1 MKKIFTKLLVLLV
14 AVASGM
20 ALTGCGKDNPQN
32 NEPENAQDLIGKWK
46 LVSQIAE
53 TKIGDVRTQK
63 ETPIVAMTIEFTSDG
78 KLIRTVEEGGKT
90 DSQTGTYVFKDNKI
104 LMTDPDKKET
114 ETAEVKELTAK
125 KLVLVSVIVEEEDG
139 VQATITFT
147 QTYEKMN
154 GSGGQD
160 PEEQEGPMQVYTVF
174 DAASG
179 VLTYYCDGK
188 INSRNGDYKEIY
200 NPSMDLNELRPDVSK
215 YYEKVKKAV
224 IDPSMKDY
232 PYASMTNLFGS
243 CYSDEDQQ
251 WHGLEN
257 MTEIAGLENLPTAN
271 VTDMSFMFSKCASL
285 HTVDLGS
292 FNTANVTDMQ
302 GMFADCNALESVNLS
317 SFNTSNVK
325 DMEGMFEFCSSLKS
339 LDLHAFNIAKLEDAQ
354 RMFAHCT
361 SLETIYCNDYWSRSA
376 VLTESN
382 FMFDDCLALEGGK
395 GTKYEYLDTPSDKTY
410 ARPDGGIA
418 DPGFFTVYR
427 VLVTNAFSVS
437 KETQVLFS
445 KANLQYHPTN
455 EVWRFADAEYD
466 IVGNDNSKIARFCE
480 NWIDLFGW
488 GSADEPY
495 NASTYTSEYPSDF
508 TDWGTKNIS
517 NGGGR
522 AWRTLTAAEWEYLLV
537 KRPNAASLF
546 GFGSVNGTNGLILLP
561 DGWEMVKPENL
572 TFVPAAENGFENK
585 GSYYQSSG
593 DNYGSN
599 TYTLSQWTAM
609 EEAWA
614 VFLPAAGSRFSKN
627 VSEVNQKGYYWS
639 ATHAEEDGKAHYIYF
654 RSNGYSVS
662 GATSVSCG
670 YSVRLVLDVE

>member
-46 LVSQIAE
+46 LVSYDVE
-53 TKIGDVRTQK
+53 YKNGDDVEKNTV
-63 ETPIVAMTIEFTSDG
+63 PLLYSWIWEFTDDG
-78 KLIRTVEEGGKT
+78 KVIQTMEEEGKIYTTIATYTPENNIITTNDDAVMQIKELTSKKLVVERRESDIIDGKQYT
-90 DSQTGTYVFKDNKI
+90 ITGTY
-104 LMTDPDKKET
+104 
-114 ETAEVKELTAK
+114 
-125 KLVLVSVIVEEEDG
+125 
-139 VQATITFT
+139 TF
-147 QTYEKMN
+147 EKMN

-160 PEEQEGPMQVYTVF
+160 PEEQVYTVF

-200 NPSMDLNELRPDVSK
+200 DPKKDDIRVNVYL
-215 YYEKVKKAV
+215 YYGDVKKAV

-243 CYSDEDQQ
+243 CYSDEDQK

-257 MTEIAGLENLPTAN
+257 MTEIVGLENLPTAN

-302 GMFADCNALESVNLS
+302 GMFSDCGSLDSVNLS

-325 DMEGMFEFCSSLKS
+325 DMEGMFYYCSSLKS
-339 LDLHAFNIAKLEDAQ
+339 LDLHAFNTSKLEDTKQ
-354 RMFAHCT
+354 MFAYCS
-361 SLETIYCNDYWSRSA
+361 SLETIYCNDDWSKSTI
-376 VLTESN
+376 LTSSVA
-382 FMFDDCLALEGGK
+382 MFEACDALEGGK
-395 GTKYEYLDTPSDKTY
+395 GTKFDFQSADKTY
-410 ARPDGGIA
+410 ARPDGGTA
-418 DPGFFTVYR
+418 NPGYFTVYKE
-427 VLVTNAFSVS
+427 LNPIAFSVAKS
-437 KETQVLFS
+437 NQVFF
-445 KANLQYHPTN
+445 AHGNLIHHPSGG
-455 EVWRFADAEYD
+455 VWRLATNQYD
-466 IVGNDNSKIARFCE
+466 IEGDNNSKIARYCE
-480 NWIDLFGW
+480 HFIDLFGW
-488 GSADEPY
+488 GTAEKPY
-495 NASTYTSEYPSDF
+495 ESSTYTSDYPTVF
-508 TDWGTKNIS
+508 TDWGTNTIANDYS
-517 NGGGR
+517 MT
-522 AWRTLTAAEWEYLLV
+522 WRTLTAAEWEYV
-537 KRPNAASLF
+537 FKRRANADSLF

-561 DGWEMVKPENL
+561 DGWTLPAGS
-572 TFVPAAENGFENK
+572 TFVPSTENGFVDK
-585 GSYYQSSG
+585 GTYYQCTG
-593 DNYGSN
+593 DAYASN
-599 TYTLSQWTAM
+599 SYTENQWAPM
-609 EEAWA
+609 EKAGA
-614 VFLPAAGSRFSKN
+614 VFLPAAGSRWSKN

-670 YSVRLVLDVE
+670 YSVRLVRDVEL

>member
-46 LVSQIAE
+46 LVSYDVE
-53 TKIGDVRTQK
+53 YKNGDDVEKNTV
-63 ETPIVAMTIEFTSDG
+63 PLLYSWIWEFTDDG
-78 KLIRTVEEGGKT
+78 KVIQTMEEEGKIYTTIATYTPENNIITTNDDAVMQIKELTSKKLVVERRESDIIDGKQYT
-90 DSQTGTYVFKDNKI
+90 ITGTY
-104 LMTDPDKKET
+104 
-114 ETAEVKELTAK
+114 
-125 KLVLVSVIVEEEDG
+125 
-139 VQATITFT
+139 TF
-147 QTYEKMN
+147 EKMN

-160 PEEQEGPMQVYTVF
+160 PEEQVYTVF

-200 NPSMDLNELRPDVSK
+200 DPKKDDIRVNVYL
-215 YYEKVKKAV
+215 YYGDVKKAV

-243 CYSDEDQQ
+243 CYSDEDQK

-257 MTEIAGLENLPTAN
+257 MTEIVGLENLPTAN

-302 GMFADCNALESVNLS
+302 GMFSDCGSLDSVNLS

-325 DMEGMFEFCSSLKS
+325 DMEGMFYYCSSLKS
-339 LDLHAFNIAKLEDAQ
+339 LDLHAFNTSKLEDTKQ
-354 RMFAHCT
+354 MFAYCS
-361 SLETIYCNDYWSRSA
+361 SLETIYCNDDWSKSTI
-376 VLTESN
+376 LTSSVA
-382 FMFDDCLALEGGK
+382 MFEACDALEGGK
-395 GTKYEYLDTPSDKTY
+395 GTKFDFQSADKTY
-410 ARPDGGIA
+410 ARPDGGTA
-418 DPGFFTVYR
+418 NPGYFTVYKE
-427 VLVTNAFSVS
+427 LNPIAFSVAKS
-437 KETQVLFS
+437 NQVFF
-445 KANLQYHPTN
+445 AHGNLIHHPSGG
-455 EVWRFADAEYD
+455 VWRLATNQYD
-466 IVGNDNSKIARFCE
+466 IEGDNNSKIARYCE
-480 NWIDLFGW
+480 HFIDLFGW
-488 GSADEPY
+488 GTAEKPY
-495 NASTYTSEYPSDF
+495 ESSTYTSDYPTVF
-508 TDWGTKNIS
+508 TDWGTNTIANDYS
-517 NGGGR
+517 MT
-522 AWRTLTAAEWEYLLV
+522 WRTLTAAEWEYV
-537 KRPNAASLF
+537 FERRANADSLF

-561 DGWEMVKPENL
+561 DGWTLPAGS
-572 TFVPAAENGFENK
+572 TFVPGTENGFVDK
-585 GSYYQSSG
+585 GTYYQCTG
-593 DNYGSN
+593 DAYASN
-599 TYTLSQWTAM
+599 SYTENQWAPM
-609 EEAWA
+609 EKAGA
-614 VFLPAAGSRFSKN
+614 VFLPAAGSRWSKN

-670 YSVRLVLDVE
+670 YSVRLVRDVEL

>member
-46 LVSQIAE
+46 LVSYDVE
-53 TKIGDVRTQK
+53 YKNGDDVEKNTV
-63 ETPIVAMTIEFTSDG
+63 PLLYSWIWEFTDDG
-78 KLIRTVEEGGKT
+78 KVIQTMEEEGKIYTTIATYTPENNIITTNDDGAVMQIKELTSKKLVVERRESDIIDGKQYT
-90 DSQTGTYVFKDNKI
+90 ITGTY
-104 LMTDPDKKET
+104 
-114 ETAEVKELTAK
+114 
-125 KLVLVSVIVEEEDG
+125 
-139 VQATITFT
+139 TF
-147 QTYEKMN
+147 EKMN

-160 PEEQEGPMQVYTVF
+160 PEEQVYTVF

-200 NPSMDLNELRPDVSK
+200 NPKKDDIRVNVYL

-232 PYASMTNLFGS
+232 PYTSMTNLFGS
-243 CYSDEDQQ
+243 CYSDEDQK

-257 MTEIAGLENLPTAN
+257 MTEIVGLENLPTAN

-302 GMFADCNALESVNLS
+302 GMFADCNALDSVNLS

-354 RMFAHCT
+354 RMFAYCT
-361 SLETIYCNDYWSRSA
+361 SLETIYCNDDWSDNKA
-376 VLTESN
+376 LTYSSL
-382 FMFDDCLALEGGK
+382 MFKGCEALEGGK
-395 GTKYEYLDTPSDKTY
+395 GTKYDPSFDDQTY
-410 ARPDGGIA
+410 ARPDGGTA
-418 DPGFFTVYR
+418 NPGFFTPVKE
-427 VLVTNAFSVS
+427 LNPIAFSVA
-437 KETQVLFS
+437 KANQVFFS
-445 KANLQYHPTN
+445 QGNLQYHPTN
-455 EVWRFADAEYD
+455 EVWRFADAAYD

-546 GFGSVNGTNGLILLP
+546 GFGCVNGTNGLILLP

-572 TFVPAAENGFENK
+572 TFVPGTENGFVDK
-585 GSYYQSSG
+585 GTYYQCTG
-593 DNYGSN
+593 DAYASN
-599 TYTLSQWTAM
+599 SYTENQWAPM
-609 EEAWA
+609 EAAGA

-670 YSVRLVLDVE
+670 YSVRLVRDVKL

>member
-46 LVSQIAE
+46 LVSY
-53 TKIGDVRTQK
+53 DVEYKNGNDVEKNTV
-63 ETPIVAMTIEFTSDG
+63 PLLYSWIWEFTDDG
-78 KLIRTVEEGGKT
+78 KVIQTMEEEGKIYTTIATYTPENNIITTNDDAVMQIKELTSKKLVVERRESDIIDGKQYT
-90 DSQTGTYVFKDNKI
+90 ITGTY
-104 LMTDPDKKET
+104 
-114 ETAEVKELTAK
+114 
-125 KLVLVSVIVEEEDG
+125 
-139 VQATITFT
+139 TF
-147 QTYEKMN
+147 EKMN

-160 PEEQEGPMQVYTVF
+160 PEEQVYTVF

-179 VLTYYCDGK
+179 VITYYCDGK

-200 NPSMDLNELRPDVSK
+200 DPSKDDIRVNVYL
-215 YYEKVKKAV
+215 YYGDVKKAV

-243 CYSDEDQQ
+243 CYSDEDQK

-257 MTEIAGLENLPTAN
+257 MTEIVGLENLPTAN

-302 GMFADCNALESVNLS
+302 GMFSNCGSLDSVNLS

-325 DMEGMFEFCSSLKS
+325 DMEGMFYYCSSLKS
-339 LDLHAFNIAKLEDAQ
+339 LDLHAFNTSKLEDTKQ
-354 RMFAHCT
+354 MFAYCS
-361 SLETIYCNDYWSRSA
+361 SLETIYCNDDWSKSTI
-376 VLTESN
+376 LTSSVA
-382 FMFDDCLALEGGK
+382 MFEACDALEGGK
-395 GTKYEYLDTPSDKTY
+395 GTKFDFQSADKTY
-410 ARPDGGIA
+410 ARPDGGSA
-418 DPGFFTVYR
+418 NPGYFTVYKE
-427 VLVTNAFSVS
+427 LVTNAFSVS

-466 IVGNDNSKIARFCE
+466 IVGNDNSKIARFCDG
-480 NWIDLFGW
+480 WIDLFGW

-572 TFVPAAENGFENK
+572 TFVPAAENGFEDK
-585 GSYYQSSG
+585 GSYYQSPG

-670 YSVRLVLDVE
+670 YSVRLVRDVEL

>member
-46 LVSQIAE
+46 LVSY
-53 TKIGDVRTQK
+53 DVEYKNGNDVEKNTV
-63 ETPIVAMTIEFTSDG
+63 PLLYSWIWEFTDDG
-78 KLIRTVEEGGKT
+78 KVIQTMEEEGKIYT
-90 DSQTGTYVFKDNKI
+90 TIATYTPENNIITTNDDGAVMQI
-104 LMTDPDKKET
+104 
-114 ETAEVKELTAK
+114 KELTSK
-125 KLVLVSVIVEEEDG
+125 KLVVERRESDIIDG
-139 VQATITFT
+139 KQYTITA
-147 QTYEKMN
+147 TYTFEKMN

-160 PEEQEGPMQVYTVF
+160 PEEQVYTVF

-243 CYSDEDQQ
+243 CYSDEDQK

-257 MTEIAGLENLPTAN
+257 MTEIVGLENLPTAN

-292 FNTANVTDMQ
+292 FNSANVTDMQ
-302 GMFADCNALESVNLS
+302 GMFADCGSLDSVNLS

-339 LDLHAFNIAKLEDAQ
+339 LDLHAFNTSKLEDAQ
-354 RMFAHCT
+354 RMFAHCI
-361 SLETIYCNDYWSRSA
+361 SLETIYCNDDWSQSA
-376 VLTESN
+376 VLTESD

-395 GTKYEYLDTPSDKTY
+395 GTKYDFQSADQTY
-410 ARPDGGIA
+410 ARPDGGTA
-418 DPGFFTVYR
+418 NPGYFTVYR
-427 VLVTNAFSVS
+427 ELVTNAFSVS

-546 GFGSVNGTNGLILLP
+546 GFGSINGTNGLILLP

-572 TFVPAAENGFENK
+572 TFVPAAENGFEDK
-585 GSYYQSSG
+585 GSYYQSPG

-627 VSEVNQKGYYWS
+627 VSEVNQNGYYWS

-670 YSVRLVLDVE
+670 YSVRLVRDVE

>member
-46 LVSQIAE
+46 LVSYDVE
-53 TKIGDVRTQK
+53 YKNGDDVEKNTV
-63 ETPIVAMTIEFTSDG
+63 PLLYSWIWEFTDDG
-78 KLIRTVEEGGKT
+78 KVIQTMEEEGKIYTTIATYTPENNIITTNDDAVMQIKELTSKKLVVERRESDIIDGKQYT
-90 DSQTGTYVFKDNKI
+90 ITGTY
-104 LMTDPDKKET
+104 
-114 ETAEVKELTAK
+114 
-125 KLVLVSVIVEEEDG
+125 
-139 VQATITFT
+139 TF
-147 QTYEKMN
+147 EKMN

-160 PEEQEGPMQVYTVF
+160 PEEIYDPKKDDIRVNVY
-174 DAASG
+174 
-179 VLTYYCDGK
+179 LYY
-188 INSRNGDYKEIY
+188 GD
-200 NPSMDLNELRPDVSK
+200 
-215 YYEKVKKAV
+215 VKKAV

-243 CYSDEDQQ
+243 CYSDEDQT

-257 MTEIAGLENLPTAN
+257 MTEIVGLENLPTAN

-302 GMFADCNALESVNLS
+302 GMFSNCGSLDSVNLS

-325 DMEGMFEFCSSLKS
+325 DMEGMFYSCSSLKS
-339 LDLHAFNIAKLEDAQ
+339 LDLHAFNTSKLEDTKQ
-354 RMFAHCT
+354 MFAYCS
-361 SLETIYCNDYWSRSA
+361 SLETIYCNDDWSKSTI
-376 VLTESN
+376 LTSSVA
-382 FMFDDCLALEGGK
+382 MFEACDALEGGK
-395 GTKYEYLDTPSDKTY
+395 GTKFDFQSADKTY
-410 ARPDGGIA
+410 ARPDGGTA
-418 DPGFFTVYR
+418 NPGYFTVYKE
-427 VLVTNAFSVS
+427 LVTNAFSVS

-572 TFVPAAENGFENK
+572 TFVPAAENGFEDK
-585 GSYYQSSG
+585 GSYYQSPG

-670 YSVRLVLDVE
+670 YSVRLVRDVEL

>member
-32 NEPENAQDLIGKWK
+32 NEPEIAQDLIGKWK
-46 LVSQIAE
+46 LVSY
-53 TKIGDVRTQK
+53 DVEYKNGNDVEKNTV
-63 ETPIVAMTIEFTSDG
+63 PLLYSLIWEFTDDG
-78 KLIRTVEEGGKT
+78 KVIQTMEEEGEIYTTIATYTPENNIITTNDDGAVMQIKELTSKKLVVERRESDIIDGKQYT
-90 DSQTGTYVFKDNKI
+90 ITGTY
-104 LMTDPDKKET
+104 
-114 ETAEVKELTAK
+114 
-125 KLVLVSVIVEEEDG
+125 
-139 VQATITFT
+139 TF
-147 QTYEKMN
+147 EKMN

-160 PEEQEGPMQVYTVF
+160 PEEQEGPVQVYTVF
-174 DAASG
+174 DAATG
-179 VLTYYCDGK
+179 VLTYYCDNK
-188 INSRNGDYKEIY
+188 MNSREGQFKEIY
-200 NPSMDLNELRPDVSK
+200 KAPNVEDGSRECSSETRQ
-215 YYEKVKKAV
+215 YYKDVKKV
-224 IDPSMKDY
+224 VVDPSMKEY
-232 PYASMTNLFGS
+232 PYPTMESLFGWDMDVETQTF
-243 CYSDEDQQ
+243 Y
-251 WHGLEN
+251 GYEN
-257 MTEIAGLENLPTAN
+257 MTEIDGLENLP
-271 VTDMSFMFSKCASL
+271 VGKVMSMRL
-285 HTVDLGS
+285 
-292 FNTANVTDMQ
+292 
-302 GMFADCNALESVNLS
+302 MFA
-317 SFNTSNVK
+317 
-325 DMEGMFEFCSSLKS
+325 GCSSLKS
-339 LDLHAFNIAKLEDAQ
+339 LDLRSFADIPSATQIGL
-354 RMFAHCT
+354 MFYNCT
-361 SLETIYCNDYWSRSA
+361 SLETIYCNDDWSDNKA
-376 VLTESN
+376 LTYSSL
-382 FMFDDCLALEGGK
+382 MFKGCEALEGGK
-395 GTKYEYLDTPSDKTY
+395 GTKYDPSFDDQTY
-410 ARPDGGIA
+410 ARPDGGPA
-418 DPGFFTVYR
+418 HPGFFTPVKE
-427 VLVTNAFSVS
+427 LNPIAFSVA
-437 KETQVLFS
+437 KANQVFFS

-517 NGGGR
+517 NGGGM
-522 AWRTLTAAEWEYLLV
+522 AWRTLTAAEWEYLFE
-537 KRPNAASLF
+537 KRANATSLF

-585 GSYYQSSG
+585 GSYYQSPG

-614 VFLPAAGSRFSKN
+614 VFRPAAGSRFSKN

-670 YSVRLVLDVE
+670 YSVRLVRDVE

>member
-32 NEPENAQDLIGKWK
+32 NEPENGQDLIGKWK
-46 LVSQIAE
+46 LVSY
-53 TKIGDVRTQK
+53 DVEYKNGNDVEKNTV
-63 ETPIVAMTIEFTSDG
+63 PLLYSLIWEFTDDG
-78 KLIRTVEEGGKT
+78 KVIQTMEEEGKIYTTIATYTPENNIITTNDDAVMQIKELTSKKLVVERRESDIIDGKQYT
-90 DSQTGTYVFKDNKI
+90 ITGTY
-104 LMTDPDKKET
+104 
-114 ETAEVKELTAK
+114 
-125 KLVLVSVIVEEEDG
+125 
-139 VQATITFT
+139 TF
-147 QTYEKMN
+147 EKMN
-154 GSGGQD
+154 GSGGQ
-160 PEEQEGPMQVYTVF
+160 EQEGPMQVYTVF

-179 VLTYYCDGK
+179 IMTYYCDGK
-188 INSRNGDYKEIY
+188 MNSRPGDYKEIY
-200 NPSMDLNELRPDVSK
+200 DPKKDDIRVNVYL
-215 YYEKVKKAV
+215 YYGNVKKAV

-232 PYASMTNLFGS
+232 PFSSMTNLFGS
-243 CYSDEDQQ
+243 FYNDNHMGGQ
-251 WHGLEN
+251 WYGLEN
-257 MTEIAGLENLPTAN
+257 MTEIEGLENLPTAN

-302 GMFADCNALESVNLS
+302 GMFSDCGSLDSVNLS

-325 DMEGMFEFCSSLKS
+325 DMEGMFYYCSSLKS
-339 LDLHAFNIAKLEDAQ
+339 LDLCAFNIAKLEDTKQ
-354 RMFAHCT
+354 MFAYCS
-361 SLETIYCNDYWSRSA
+361 SLETIYCNDDWGQSA
-376 VLTESN
+376 VLTESGY
-382 FMFDDCLALEGGK
+382 MFKGCEALEGGK
-395 GTKYEYLDTPSDKTY
+395 GTKYDFLVTDTTY
-410 ARPDGGIA
+410 ARPDGGTA
-418 DPGFFTVYR
+418 HPGYFTPVKE
-427 VLVTNAFSVS
+427 LVTNAFSVS
-437 KETQVLFS
+437 KGTQVLFS
-445 KANLQYHPTN
+445 RANLQYHPTN
-455 EVWRFADAEYD
+455 DVWRFAEHQYD
-466 IVGNDNSKIARFCE
+466 IIGEDNSKIARFCDG
-480 NWIDLFGW
+480 WIDLFGW

-546 GFGSVNGTNGLILLP
+546 GFGCVNGTNGLILLP

-585 GSYYQSSG
+585 GSYYQSPG

-639 ATHAEEDGKAHYIYF
+639 ATPAEDGNAHYIYF

-670 YSVRLVLDVE
+670 YSVRLVRDLDGLK

>member
-46 LVSQIAE
+46 LVSQVAE
-53 TKIGDVRTQK
+53 TKIGDVQTQK

-90 DSQTGTYVFKDNKI
+90 DSQTGTYVLKDNKI
-104 LMTDPDKKET
+104 LVTAPDNKESAT
-114 ETAEVKELTAK
+114 YEVKELTAK

-179 VLTYYCDGK
+179 VITYYCDGK

-200 NPSMDLNELRPDVSK
+200 NPSMELNELRPDVSK
-215 YYEKVKKAV
+215 YYEKVKKAI

-243 CYSDEDQQ
+243 CYSDEDQK

-257 MTEIAGLENLPTAN
+257 MTEIVGLENLPTAN

-302 GMFADCNALESVNLS
+302 GMFADCNALDSVNLS
-317 SFNTSNVK
+317 SFNTANVT
-325 DMEGMFEFCSSLKS
+325 DMEGMFYYCSSLKS
-339 LDLHAFNIAKLEDAQ
+339 LDLCAFNTSKLEDTKQ
-354 RMFAHCT
+354 MFAYCT
-361 SLETIYCNDYWSRSA
+361 SLETIYCNDDWSKSTI
-376 VLTESN
+376 LTSSIA
-382 FMFDDCLALEGGK
+382 MFEACDALEGGK
-395 GTKYEYLDTPSDKTY
+395 GTKFDFQSADKTY
-410 ARPDGGIA
+410 ARPDGGSA
-418 DPGFFTVYR
+418 NPGYFTPVKE
-427 VLVTNAFSVS
+427 LNPIAFSVAKS
-437 KETQVLFS
+437 NQVFF
-445 KANLQYHPTN
+445 AHGNLQYHPTN
-455 EVWRFADAEYD
+455 EVWRFADAGYD
-466 IVGNDNSKIARFCE
+466 IVGNDNSKIARFCDG
-480 NWIDLFGW
+480 WIDLFGW
-488 GSADEPY
+488 GTADEPY
-495 NASTYTSEYPSDF
+495 NASTYISEYPSDF

-522 AWRTLTAAEWEYLLV
+522 AWRTLTAAEWEYV
-537 KRPNAASLF
+537 FERRANAASLF

-561 DGWEMVKPENL
+561 DGWTLPAGC
-572 TFVPAAENGFENK
+572 TFVPSTENGFEDK
-585 GSYYQSSG
+585 GTYYQGTG
-593 DNYGSN
+593 DAYASN
-599 TYTLSQWTAM
+599 SYTENQWAPM
-609 EEAWA
+609 EAAGA

-670 YSVRLVLDVE
+670 YSVRLVRDVE

>member
-1 MKKIFTKLLVLLV
+1 MRKIFLFLLP
-14 AVASGM
+14 AVMLFA
-20 ALTGCGKDNPQN
+20 AGCKDK
-32 NEPENAQDLIGKWK
+32 NEPEQGQ
-46 LVSQIAE
+46 SQE
-53 TKIGDVRTQK
+53 QGQ
-63 ETPIVAMTIEFTSDG
+63 G
-78 KLIRTVEEGGKT
+78 QGEEQGG
-90 DSQTGTYVFKDNKI
+90 
-104 LMTDPDKKET
+104 
-114 ETAEVKELTAK
+114 
-125 KLVLVSVIVEEEDG
+125 
-139 VQATITFT
+139 T
-147 QTYEKMN
+147 QT
-154 GSGGQD
+154 D
-160 PEEQEGPMQVYTVF
+160 TLRVYTVF

-179 VLTYYCDGK
+179 IMTYYCDGK
-188 INSRNGDYKEIY
+188 INSRPGDYKEIY
-200 NPSMDLNELRPDVSK
+200 DPKKDDIRVNVYL

-243 CYSDEDQQ
+243 FYNDNHMGGQ
-251 WHGLEN
+251 WYGLEN
-257 MTEIAGLENLPTAN
+257 MTEIEGLENLPTAN

-292 FNTANVTDMQ
+292 FNSANVTDMQ
-302 GMFADCNALESVNLS
+302 GMFADCGSLDSVNLS

-325 DMEGMFEFCSSLKS
+325 DMEGMFYYCSSLKS
-339 LDLHAFNIAKLEDAQ
+339 LDLHAFNIAKLEDTKQ
-354 RMFAHCT
+354 MFAYCS
-361 SLETIYCNDYWSRSA
+361 SLETIYCNDDWSQSA
-376 VLTESN
+376 VLTESGY
-382 FMFDDCLALEGGK
+382 MFKGCEALEGGK
-395 GTKYEYLDTPSDKTY
+395 GTKYDFLVTDTTY
-410 ARPDGGIA
+410 ARPDGGTA
-418 DPGFFTVYR
+418 HPGYFTAYR
-427 VLVTNAFSVS
+427 ELVTNAFSVS
-437 KETQVLFS
+437 KGTQVLFS

-455 EVWRFADAEYD
+455 EVWRFAEHQYD
-466 IVGNDNSKIARFCE
+466 IIGEDNSKIARFCDG
-480 NWIDLFGW
+480 WIDLFGW

-495 NASTYTSEYPSDF
+495 NASTYISEYPSDF

-572 TFVPAAENGFENK
+572 TFVPAAENGFEDK
-585 GSYYQSSG
+585 GSYYQSPG

-639 ATHAEEDGKAHYIYF
+639 ATYAEEDGKAHYIYF

-670 YSVRLVLDVE
+670 YSVRLVRDLDGLK

>member
-32 NEPENAQDLIGKWK
+32 NEPENGQDLIGKWK
-46 LVSQIAE
+46 LVSY
-53 TKIGDVRTQK
+53 DVEYKNGNDVEKNTV
-63 ETPIVAMTIEFTSDG
+63 PLHYSLIWEFTDDG
-78 KLIRTVEEGGKT
+78 KVIQTMEEEGEIYTTIATYTPENNIITTNDDAVMQIKELTSKKLVVERRESDIIDGKQYT
-90 DSQTGTYVFKDNKI
+90 ITGTY
-104 LMTDPDKKET
+104 
-114 ETAEVKELTAK
+114 
-125 KLVLVSVIVEEEDG
+125 
-139 VQATITFT
+139 TF
-147 QTYEKMN
+147 EKMN
-154 GSGGQD
+154 GSGGQ
-160 PEEQEGPMQVYTVF
+160 EQEGPMQVYTVF

-188 INSRNGDYKEIY
+188 INSRPGDYKEIY
-200 NPSMDLNELRPDVSK
+200 DPKKDDIRVNVYL
-215 YYEKVKKAV
+215 YYGNVKKAV

-232 PYASMTNLFGS
+232 PFSSMTNLFGS
-243 CYSDEDQQ
+243 CYSDEDQK

-257 MTEIAGLENLPTAN
+257 MTEIVGLENLPTAN

-302 GMFADCNALESVNLS
+302 GMFSDCGSLDSVNLS
-317 SFNTSNVK
+317 SFNTANVT
-325 DMEGMFEFCSSLKS
+325 DMEGMFYYCSSLKS
-339 LDLHAFNIAKLEDAQ
+339 LDLHAFNIAKLEDTKQ
-354 RMFAHCT
+354 MFAYCS
-361 SLETIYCNDYWSRSA
+361 SLETIYCNDDWSQSA
-376 VLTESN
+376 VLTESGY
-382 FMFDDCLALEGGK
+382 MFKGCEALEGGK
-395 GTKYEYLDTPSDKTY
+395 GTKYDFLVTDTTY
-410 ARPDGGIA
+410 ARPDGGTA
-418 DPGFFTVYR
+418 HPGYFTPVKE
-427 VLVTNAFSVS
+427 LVTNAFSVS
-437 KETQVLFS
+437 KGTQVLFS

-455 EVWRFADAEYD
+455 DVWRFAEHQYD
-466 IVGNDNSKIARFCE
+466 IIGEDNSKIARFCDG
-480 NWIDLFGW
+480 WIDLFGW

-495 NASTYTSEYPSDF
+495 NASTYTSEYPTVF

-585 GSYYQSSG
+585 GSYYQSPG

-670 YSVRLVLDVE
+670 YSVRLVRDIEYF

>member
-1 MKKIFTKLLVLLV
+1 MRKIFSKLLVLLV
-14 AVASGM
+14 AVASTMG
-20 ALTGCGKDNPQN
+20 LTGCGPD
-32 NEPENAQDLIGKWK
+32 NAQNIEPLDEQNLIGKWK
-46 LVSQIAE
+46 LVAKVAE
-53 TKIGDVRTQK
+53 INVGGKV
-63 ETPIVAMTIEFTSDG
+63 ETNNEMPSIVQTLEFKSDG
-78 KLIRTVEEGGKT
+78 TLITTEGENDEMDT
-90 DSQTGTYVFKDNKI
+90 HTGTYVFKNNKI
-104 LMTDPDKKET
+104 IITIPEEQVSST
-114 ETAEVKELTAK
+114 IEVKELTSK
-125 KLVLVSVIVEEEDG
+125 KLVLVMVETEEQDG
-139 VQATITFT
+139 VKATVTITD
-147 QTYEKMN
+147 TYEKMN

-179 VLTYYCDGK
+179 IMTYYCDGK

-200 NPSMDLNELRPDVSK
+200 DPSKDLNELRPDVSK

-243 CYSDEDQQ
+243 CYSDEDQK

-257 MTEIAGLENLPTAN
+257 MTEIVGLENLSTAN

-292 FNTANVTDMQ
+292 FITANVTNMQ
-302 GMFADCNALESVNLS
+302 GMFSDCGSLDSVNLS
-317 SFNTSNVK
+317 SFNTANVT
-325 DMEGMFEFCSSLKS
+325 DMEGMFYYCSSLKS
-339 LDLHAFNIAKLEDAQ
+339 LDLCAFNTSKLEDTKQ
-354 RMFAHCT
+354 MFAYCS
-361 SLETIYCNDYWSRSA
+361 SLETIYCNDDWSKSTI
-376 VLTESN
+376 LTSSVA
-382 FMFDDCLALEGGK
+382 MFEACDALEGGK
-395 GTKYEYLDTPSDKTY
+395 GTKFDFQSADKTY
-410 ARPDGGIA
+410 ARPDGGSA
-418 DPGFFTVYR
+418 NPGYFTVYR
-427 VLVTNAFSVS
+427 ELVTNAFSVS
-437 KETQVLFS
+437 KGTQVLFS

-495 NASTYTSEYPSDF
+495 NASTYISEYPSDF

-546 GFGSVNGTNGLILLP
+546 GFGCVNGTNGLILLP

-585 GSYYQSSG
+585 GSYYQSPG

-599 TYTLSQWTAM
+599 TYTLSQWAAM

-670 YSVRLVLDVE
+670 YSVRLVRDVE

>member
-46 LVSQIAE
+46 LVSYDVE
-53 TKIGDVRTQK
+53 YKNGDDVEKNTV
-63 ETPIVAMTIEFTSDG
+63 PLLYSWIWEFTDDG
-78 KLIRTVEEGGKT
+78 KVIQTMEEEGKIYTTIATYTPENNIITTNDDAVMQIKELTSKKLVVERRESDIIDGKQYT
-90 DSQTGTYVFKDNKI
+90 ITGTY
-104 LMTDPDKKET
+104 
-114 ETAEVKELTAK
+114 
-125 KLVLVSVIVEEEDG
+125 
-139 VQATITFT
+139 TF
-147 QTYEKMN
+147 EKMN

-160 PEEQEGPMQVYTVF
+160 PEEQVYTVF

-188 INSRNGDYKEIY
+188 INSRPGDYKEIY
-200 NPSMDLNELRPDVSK
+200 DPKKDDIRVNVYL
-215 YYEKVKKAV
+215 YYGDVKKAV

-243 CYSDEDQQ
+243 CYSDEDQT

-257 MTEIAGLENLPTAN
+257 MTEIVGLENLPTAN

-302 GMFADCNALESVNLS
+302 GMFSNCGSLDSVNLS

-325 DMEGMFEFCSSLKS
+325 DMEGMFYSCSSLKS
-339 LDLHAFNIAKLEDAQ
+339 LDLHAFNTSKLEDTKQ
-354 RMFAHCT
+354 MFAYCS
-361 SLETIYCNDYWSRSA
+361 SLETIYCNDDWSKSTI
-376 VLTESN
+376 LTSSVA
-382 FMFDDCLALEGGK
+382 MFEACDALEGGK
-395 GTKYEYLDTPSDKTY
+395 GTKFDFQSADKTY
-410 ARPDGGIA
+410 ARPDGGTA
-418 DPGFFTVYR
+418 NPGYFTVYKE
-427 VLVTNAFSVS
+427 LVTNAFSVS

-572 TFVPAAENGFENK
+572 TFVPAAENGFEDK
-585 GSYYQSSG
+585 GSYYQSPG

-670 YSVRLVLDVE
+670 YSVRLVRDVEL